1 MRKPTDPTY
10 GSAADLPTF
19 KRMLEQLDSLEV
31 LAPLL
36 WVGQDSKELQVRQ
49 LRFQIE
55 RMTRTVDQFY
65 EVLGPRNW
73 IFHERLPL
81 DEVEQLLEESSD
93 AEEAQRRFL
102 SIYADHQRLDRWV
115 RGSWF
120 RDALYPRQRLLR
132 RALDQF
138 RWEEFDSCALTLITV
153 MDGYVQE
160 VDGRVGLHAQDPD
173 GMGAWDTVVGHHM
186 GLTHALKAYGRPIK
200 RRRDEKVFELHR
212 HGIVHGLIVNYDNRI
227 VATKAWNMVL
237 ALVDWADAKESERKD
252 QENDLP
258 QTLSQM
264 IARKQES
271 KHRIERM
278 RQWEKR
284 VINRGDASFAAHEA
298 FQLTEDFMSAWQA
311 ANYGRIAQLAHRVWY
326 RGQSDGEVAG
336 EMRRKFEAYQI
347 EGYEYH
353 EIDSTTNNVWE
364 VRGSAT
370 VNGSAVDFAYRWAIE
385 LADQWTGGPGDEGPR
400 RLVNCEP
407 VRPR

>member
-1 MRKPTDPTY
+1 
-10 GSAADLPTF
+10 
-19 KRMLEQLDSLEV
+19 
-31 LAPLL
+31 
-36 WVGQDSKELQVRQ
+36 
-49 LRFQIE
+49 
-55 RMTRTVDQFY
+55 
-65 EVLGPRNW
+65 
-73 IFHERLPL
+73 
-81 DEVEQLLEESSD
+81 
-93 AEEAQRRFL
+93 
-102 SIYADHQRLDRWV
+102 
-115 RGSWF
+115 
-120 RDALYPRQRLLR
+120 
-132 RALDQF
+132 
-138 RWEEFDSCALTLITV
+138 
-153 MDGYVQE
+153 
-160 VDGRVGLHAQDPD
+160 
-173 GMGAWDTVVGHHM
+173 
-186 GLTHALKAYGRPIK
+186 
-200 RRRDEKVFELHR
+200 
-212 HGIVHGLIVNYDNRI
+212 
-227 VATKAWNMVL
+227 MVL

-326 RGQSDGEVAG
+326 KGQSDGEVAG

-364 VRGSAT
+364 VRGSAA